1 MKHLIISFILIL
13 SFGVGA
19 QEASVSVKLKPAGSF
34 VGKSS
39 EVKGSVVQKGD
50 EVEAS
55 NIVVTLTNI
64 TTGIKLRDEHTRK
77 HLEVEKFPEAV
88 LVSAKGKGGK
98 GDGIIRIRGIEK
110 PVSGTY
116 KVEGG
121 KLLAEFPIKFSDFG
135 ITGIKYMGIG
145 VDDNGRINV
154 TVPVGAAPAAAAT
167 ATAPAPGKTAAPVAK
182 PAPKKK

>member
-1 MKHLIISFILIL
+1 MKQLIVLFSFAL
-13 SFGVGA
+13 SFSVWA

-34 VGKSS
+34 VGKSTD
-39 EVKGSVVQKGD
+39 VKGTAVQKGD

-55 NIVVTLTNI
+55 NIVVVLTNI

-98 GDGIIRIRGIEK
+98 GEGILRIRGIEK

-116 KVEGG
+116 KIEGG
-121 KLLAEFPIKFSDFG
+121 KLMAEFPIKFSDYG

-145 VDDNGRINV
+145 VDDNGRINA
-154 TVPVGAAPAAAAT
+154 TVPLAQSGTSAPGGG
-167 ATAPAPGKTAAPVAK
+167 PAPGGPAGKPAA

>member
-1 MKHLIISFILIL
+1 MKQLIVLFILTW
-13 SFGVGA
+13 SFGVWA

-39 EVKGSVVQKGD
+39 EVKGSAVQKGE
-50 EVEAS
+50 EVEAN

-98 GDGIIRIRGIEK
+98 GEGVIRIRGIEK
-110 PVSGTY
+110 PISGTY
-116 KVEGG
+116 KIEGG
-121 KLLAEFPIKFSDFG
+121 KLVAEFSVKFSEFG

-154 TVPVGAAPAAAAT
+154 TVPVAAAAAAPAAAVGAP
-167 ATAPAPGKTAAPVAK
+167 ASGKAPAPV
-182 PAPKKK
+182 KKK